1 MRSILLS
8 SPNRGA
14 DNGRTDVST
23 QKCNKRDTKD
33 MECFLLYH
41 KNKVKYKI
49 HGHTPISLEE
59 YMRLKEEN
67 K

>member
-1 MRSILLS
+1 
-8 SPNRGA
+8 
-14 DNGRTDVST
+14 
-23 QKCNKRDTKD
+23 